1 MTSMINANSNNRI
14 LFPQARDVLGVT
26 STVVG
31 AVLQRAHVDMV
42 RHFIIHQSI
51 NQRPFAKQ
59 SAFENPNHR

>member
-14 LFPQARDVLGVT
+14 LFPQARDVLAVT

-42 RHFIIHQSI
+42 RHFIIK
-51 NQRPFAKQ
+51 QRPFAKRKP
-59 SAFENPNHR
+59 FYPH